1 MIRSTGRGTSTDP
14 NWVTRKDYTRFS
26 FIYPRSE
33 APSNSS
39 LQTRCIVFFNFGP
52 SIPALCWKHAATH
65 EQKSYQ
71 EVILEVK
78 NHDMGCKDKG
88 SLSKSPIGQ
97 EETWHIHKLLTNV
110 RTTPTLVL
118 CYELSPLRFLIQQ
131 YTSRSDF
138 EAKLSKRHVVAPL
151 FFYWPDLDRSN
162 LPVHQRRLKTE
173 NLQ

>member
-118 CYELSPLRFLIQQ
+118 CYELSPLRFPHSTIYFPFWLWSKIVK
-131 YTSRSDF
+131 TACRRAFILLLTGSR
-138 EAKLSKRHVVAPL
+138 
-151 FFYWPDLDRSN
+151 
-162 LPVHQRRLKTE
+162 
-173 NLQ
+173 